1 MFIFTCTFILRR
13 GFPKSIISDN
23 GTNCVG
29 AQSELSEALR
39 KLDNSRIKHD
49 LNQRHVI
56 WKFSP
61 LCAQWGGG
69 ATESMVKI
77 MKRTLKSIVR
87 DRIFTD
93 EALCTFLTEVESI
106 INSRPLT
113 AASNDINDLGPITP
127 NHLLIYKSS
136 PNYRPCVSQEQD
148 ISLRKKW
155 TAVQA
160 ATEMF
165 WKRWLKEY
173 LPTLTERKK

>member
-1 MFIFTCTFILRR
+1 MFIFTCTFISRR
-13 GFPKSIISDN
+13 GFPKSIISDS
-23 GTNCVG
+23 GTNCVD
-29 AQSELSEALR
+29 AQRELSEALR
-39 KLDNSRIKHD
+39 KLDNSRIKDH

-56 WKFSP
+56 WKFGP
-61 LCAQWGGG
+61 LCAPWSDG

-77 MKRTLKSIVR
+77 MKRALKSIVR
-87 DRIFTD
+87 DKIFTN
-93 EALCTFLTEVESI
+93 EALSKFLTEVESM

-113 AASNDINDLGPITP
+113 TASNDISDLGPITP
-127 NHLLIYKSS
+127 NHLLIYKSN

-155 TAVQA
+155 KAVQA

>member
-1 MFIFTCTFILRR
+1 
-13 GFPKSIISDN
+13 
-23 GTNCVG
+23 
-29 AQSELSEALR
+29 
-39 KLDNSRIKHD
+39 
-49 LNQRHVI
+49 
-56 WKFSP
+56 
-61 LCAQWGGG
+61 
-69 ATESMVKI
+69 MVKI

-155 TAVQA
+155 KAVQA
-160 ATEMF
+160 ATVTF

-173 LPTLTERKK
+173 LLPVTERKKWQVENSSLKIGGLVFN